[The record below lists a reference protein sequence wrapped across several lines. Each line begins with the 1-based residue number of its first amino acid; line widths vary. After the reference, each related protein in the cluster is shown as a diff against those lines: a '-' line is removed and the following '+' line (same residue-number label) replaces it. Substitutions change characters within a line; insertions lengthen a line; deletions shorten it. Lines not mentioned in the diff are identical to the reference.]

1 VKKELENQQNLERIK
16 LEKAYGNR
24 PATSSG
30 RSIMNQSKMGS
41 SKMGGRMSSSKNM
54 PASRPSNQ

>member
-1 VKKELENQQNLERIK
+1 
-16 LEKAYGNR
+16 
-24 PATSSG
+24 
-30 RSIMNQSKMGS
+30 MNQSKMGS